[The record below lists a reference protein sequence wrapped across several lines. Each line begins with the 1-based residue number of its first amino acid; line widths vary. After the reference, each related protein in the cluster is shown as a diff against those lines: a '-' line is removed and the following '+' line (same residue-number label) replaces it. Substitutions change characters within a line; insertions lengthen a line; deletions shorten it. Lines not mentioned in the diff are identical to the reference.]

1 MRRLL
6 RDNGL
11 SIVVFTLFFAF
22 VVGQSFVGFH
32 DSNSTEKEHGRPPVG
47 YREYLRSGDF
57 VEAVFENWESEFLQ
71 MGLYVVLTAFLYQ
84 RGSAESKDPEAEDP
98 VDADPRESRHRPDTP
113 WPVRRGG
120 LALKLYENSLS
131 VTFLALFLFSF
142 AMHAIGGAS
151 AYSHEQVEHGAPPV
165 SVVEYVGS
173 SRFWFESLQN
183 WQSEFVAV
191 GALAVFSI
199 YLRQK
204 GSSQSKPVAHPH
216 GETGG

>member
-22 VVGQSFVGFH
+22 VVGQSIVGLL
-32 DSNSTEKEHGRPPVG
+32 DYNSTQKEHGSPPVG
-47 YREYLRSGDF
+47 YVEYLRSGDF

-71 MGLYVVLTAFLYQ
+71 MGLYVLLTAFLYQ
-84 RGSAESKDPEAEDP
+84 KGSAESKDPEAEDP
-98 VDADPRESRHRPDTP
+98 VDADPRESWHRPDAP

-142 AMHAIGGAS
+142 AMHAVGGP
-151 AYSHEQVEHGAPPV
+151 APT
-165 SVVEYVGS
+165 
-173 SRFWFESLQN
+173 
-183 WQSEFVAV
+183 AT
-191 GALAVFSI
+191 
-199 YLRQK
+199 
-204 GSSQSKPVAHPH
+204 SK
-216 GETGG
+216 